1 MKSKVLFTLLFIAIA
16 ASVYLTYDRTIV
28 RNDFE
33 TVSSEEEVSEEQL
46 ENPILEVE

>member
-16 ASVYLTYDRTIV
+16 VSVYLTYDRTIV

-33 TVSSEEEVSEEQL
+33 TTSSEEELSEEEL
-46 ENPILEVE
+46 GSPTLEVE